1 MHFLTRRADFFLG
14 GSVDRC
20 GGAWEEEG
28 ETKGRDRHR
37 VYGLMSHTMMPTRE
51 VPLRRAESCL
61 LVVDLQNECVHPRGG
76 TWAAQEAP
84 AYFRERI
91 PEVIGNAAALI
102 AAGRAAGDDG
112 GGVPTVERAFT
123 VIESLTHNGRDRS
136 LDYKISGFNVGR
148 GSWGASMPACIAPKT
163 DAGPGSDELVF
174 PKCSSSVFISTNI
187 AYKVCRCHVQCHTI
201 DGRWRTGAAV

>member
-1 MHFLTRRADFFLG
+1 
-14 GSVDRC
+14 
-20 GGAWEEEG
+20 
-28 ETKGRDRHR
+28 
-37 VYGLMSHTMMPTRE
+37 MMPTRE